1 MSAVTIKSL
10 LAWVVV
16 IASATVVSV
25 GQEAAST
32 GSTEG
37 VDYLPSVPVVAP
49 PMNHGTAAK
58 PAAGDRFWQL
68 QLNLCNSGE
77 ANCYTGGN
85 SVYEGGNL
93 IRTLRPNVV
102 TLNEICSNDLPS
114 YLVPSLRQAWPDDW
128 VYYVFV
134 PAINK
139 NLGVGYRCR
148 NGYEF
153 GNAVLGRVPAARYR
167 GVDAWGGRYLD
178 QDRSAEQRTFACAY
192 AVGDHLACA
201 THLTSHGDP
210 IAMAQC
216 RALLFGAVP
225 HIRSVERFSGRTVV
239 GGDLN
244 LNYSPID
251 PENVQTCVP
260 GGTVRKGDGG
270 VQHVFFSDDVTF
282 AASGTYALSYTDH
295 NAFLVKLAMP

>member
-16 IASATVVSV
+16 LASATVVSV

-32 GSTEG
+32 GATEG
-37 VDYLPSVPVVAP
+37 VDYLSAVAVRTPPLNDGAATAPVAD
-49 PMNHGTAAK
+49 H
-58 PAAGDRFWQL
+58 RFRQL

-77 ANCYTGGN
+77 ARCYTGGN
-85 SVYEGGNL
+85 SVHEAADL
-93 IRTLRPNVV
+93 IRTLRPDVV
-102 TLNEICSNDLPS
+102 TLNEICSDDPPH
-114 YLVPSLRQAWPDDW
+114 LVPSLRLTWPHDW
-128 VYYVFV
+128 VYSVFV
-134 PAINK
+134 PAISK
-139 NLGVGYRCR
+139 GTGAGYRCR
-148 NGYEF
+148 NGHEF

-178 QDRSAEQRTFACAY
+178 QDRGPEQRTFACAY

-210 IAMAQC
+210 TALAQC

-225 HIRSVERFSGRTVV
+225 HIRSAEGFSGPTVV

-244 LNYSPID
+244 LTYSPSD
-251 PENVQTCVP
+251 PENVGTCVP
-260 GGTVRKGDGG
+260 AGTVRKGDGG
-270 VQHVFFSDDVTF
+270 VQHVLFSADLRF
-282 AASGTYALSYTDH
+282 ATSGTYALNYTDH
-295 NAFLVKLAMP
+295 DAFLVELARP